1 MQLLTDLA
9 VTALKDIPLTNHKD
23 VRLGLSV
30 TQELC
35 QGFCNQLTMAKIP
48 IEHIAERLRHLS
60 VEFCGHEGNSGDLN
74 ETSSLPAAKS
84 EFSNMICSFQTF
96 RLVELAKNLDTL
108 YLRSIETFNLE
119 GLNLG
124 HFRNLHALYLAR
136 VAISAESLLSL
147 VEGCK
152 ESLKRIALERV
163 ELNSGTWETVLIR
176 MSQLPSLRY
185 IYIDG
190 VGYSTTGKSS
200 HLVPR
205 KLPLVGDLEEIR
217 TSNPLD
223 HQARAHLERQINA
236 NRRAAQLLE
245 FPEDC
250 FRYTKLEPLKKLDV
264 PAITD
269 IQ

>member
-1 MQLLTDLA
+1 
-9 VTALKDIPLTNHKD
+9 
-23 VRLGLSV
+23 
-30 TQELC
+30 
-35 QGFCNQLTMAKIP
+35 MAEIP
-48 IEHIAERLRHLS
+48 IDHIAERLRHLS
-60 VEFCGHEGNSGDLN
+60 VEFCDYEGSSGDLN
-74 ETSSLPAAKS
+74 ESSSLPATKS
-84 EFSNMICSFQTF
+84 EFSNMISSFQTF
-96 RLVELAKNLDTL
+96 RLVELTKNLDSL

-124 HFRNLHALYLAR
+124 HFRNLHTLYLAR

-147 VEGCK
+147 VEQCK
-152 ESLKRIALERV
+152 EPLKRIALERV

-176 MSQLPSLRY
+176 MSQLPSLGY

-205 KLPLVGDLEEIR
+205 QLPLVDDLEEIR

-223 HQARAHLERQINA
+223 HQARARLERQINA

-250 FRYTKLEPLKKLDV
+250 FRYTRLEPLKNLDV
-264 PAITD
+264 SAITD
-269 IQ
+269 IR